1 MREGVILLTDILTKA
16 FDTLKTLPAEDRDR
30 IAWEILERVED
41 KTEWDR
47 LIVLPEALRWLEKEA
62 AIALKKYKKMSR
74 PLEVAFVSVGRDA
87 MLREDAYWRHFDELP
102 APVRKLATS
111 NYELWKKNPNHPS
124 LRFRQIHPDR
134 PIFSFRVGM
143 RHRTVGVQADDERIV
158 WFWMGSFEHFRE
170 LIGVGGEAG

>member
-1 MREGVILLTDILTKA
+1 MVDILNKA
-16 FDTLKTLPAEDRDR
+16 FEALKTLPKKDRDR

-41 KTEWDR
+41 KNEWDR
-47 LIVLPEALRWLEKEA
+47 LITLPGARRWMEKEA
-62 AIALKKYKKMSR
+62 AVALKKYKKMRR
-74 PLEVAFVSVGRDA
+74 PLEVSFVSVSRDA

-102 APVRKLATS
+102 LAVRKLATS

-124 LRFRQIHPDR
+124 LRFKQIHPEQ

-143 RHRTVGVQADDERIV
+143 NHRTVGVRADDDRIV

-170 LIGVGGEAG
+170 LIGVGDEPV

>member
-1 MREGVILLTDILTKA
+1 MTDLLKKA
-16 FDTLKTLPAEDRDR
+16 FEALKTLPPEDRER

-41 KTEWDR
+41 KSEWDR
-47 LIVLPEALRWLEKEA
+47 LIALPEARRWLEKEA
-62 AIALKKYKKMSR
+62 GRALKKYKKMSR
-74 PLEVAFVSVGRDA
+74 PLEVAFVTVGPDA

-102 APVRKLATS
+102 SAVRKLAES

-124 LRFRQIHPDR
+124 LRFKRIHPDR

-143 RHRTVGVQADDERIV
+143 RHRTVGVRAEDDRIV
-158 WFWMGSFEHFRE
+158 WFWMGSFENFRE

>member
-1 MREGVILLTDILTKA
+1 MREGVIFLTEILNRA
-16 FDTLKTLPAEDRDR
+16 FEALKTLPQEDRDR

-47 LIVLPEALRWLEKEA
+47 LIMLPEAWRWLEREA
-62 AIALKKYKKMSR
+62 AAALKKYKKMSR
-74 PLEVAFVSVGRDA
+74 PLDVAFVSVSRDA
-87 MLREDAYWRHFDELP
+87 MLREDTYWRHFDELP
-102 APVRKLATS
+102 AAVRKLATS

-143 RHRTVGVQADDERIV
+143 RHRTVGVRADDERIV

-170 LIGVGGEAG
+170 LIGADRQTG